1 MPGKLIHIFAIAL
14 LSLCWVGSQAYAQQE
29 SEGLPVR
36 PENTENERDT
46 VSTKCCCAC
55 SGRLEDTEIEEDTI
69 STDEPVTEES
79 GADMLSPNAAT
90 PAKMSNV
97 LLAEGEPD
105 TPKPSTKSIPISTRQ
120 KEAENAPKLRFNLL
134 YYLFYKVKVG
144 AASSN

>member
-1 MPGKLIHIFAIAL
+1 MRRKFIHIFAITL
-14 LSLCWVGSQAYAQQE
+14 LSLYWVGSQAYAQEQ

-36 PENTENERDT
+36 PENTEKDT
-46 VSTKCCCAC
+46 ISTKCCCAC
-55 SGRLEDTEIEEDTI
+55 SGHLEDTELEEDTI
-69 STDEPVTEES
+69 STDEMVTEAS
-79 GADMLSPNAAT
+79 GGNMLSPNAAT
-90 PAKMSNV
+90 PAKVNNV

-105 TPKPSTKSIPISTRQ
+105 TPKPSTKSIPITTRD

>member
-1 MPGKLIHIFAIAL
+1 MRRKFIHIFAITL
-14 LSLCWVGSQAYAQQE
+14 LSLCWAGSQAYAQEQ

-36 PENTENERDT
+36 PENTETEKDT
-46 VSTKCCCAC
+46 ISTKCCCTC
-55 SGRLEDTEIEEDTI
+55 SGRLEDTELEEDTI
-69 STDEPVTEES
+69 STDEMVTEEP

-90 PAKMSNV
+90 PAKVSNV
-97 LLAEGEPD
+97 LLAEGEVD
-105 TPKPSTKSIPISTRQ
+105 TPKPFTKFIPITTRE

>member
-1 MPGKLIHIFAIAL
+1 MRRKFIHIFAITL

-36 PENTENERDT
+36 PENTETEKDT

-55 SGRLEDTEIEEDTI
+55 SYPLEDTELEEDTI
-69 STDEPVTEES
+69 STDEMVTEEP
-79 GADMLSPNAAT
+79 GVDMLAPNVAT
-90 PAKMSNV
+90 PAKTSNV

-105 TPKPSTKSIPISTRQ
+105 TPKPSTKSIPIATRQ
-120 KEAENAPKLRFNLL
+120 KEAENTPKLRFNLL